1 MRTLFNSNQIIII
14 TVIVAMFMFS
24 GIFASDDGLNLG
36 DQVPAFSANNQDGE
50 LWRSADF
57 LDKKYVVVYFY
68 PAALTS
74 GCTKQACSY
83 RDNQSKLQEIDA
95 EVVGI
100 SADPVKSL
108 KIFGNIY
115 RLNFTLLSDTNGDI
129 AKMFGVPVSEGA
141 SITREID
148 GKEIEFQKSQSIKR
162 WTFIMD
168 KSGKIVYKDTD
179 VSAQEDSDKVI
190 KFLEKKLNK

>member
-1 MRTLFNSNQIIII
+1 MRTLFNSCQVFFIAVMVSFIM
-14 TVIVAMFMFS
+14 TS
-24 GIFASDDGLNLG
+24 GILASDAGLNLG
-36 DQVPAFSANNQDGE
+36 DQVAAFNANNQDGE
-50 LWRSADF
+50 LWRSVDF
-57 LDKKYVVVYFY
+57 IDKKFVVVYFY

-100 SADPVKSL
+100 SADPVKNL
-108 KIFGNIY
+108 KIFGSIY
-115 RLNFTLLSDTNGDI
+115 HLNFTLLSDANGDI
-129 AKMFGVPVSEGA
+129 AKMFGVPASDGG
-141 SITREID
+141 SITREVD
-148 GKEIEFQKSQSIKR
+148 GEKMELQRSQSIKR

-168 KSGKIVYKDTD
+168 KSGKIVYKDKD

-190 KFLEKKLNK
+190 KFLEKKMNQ